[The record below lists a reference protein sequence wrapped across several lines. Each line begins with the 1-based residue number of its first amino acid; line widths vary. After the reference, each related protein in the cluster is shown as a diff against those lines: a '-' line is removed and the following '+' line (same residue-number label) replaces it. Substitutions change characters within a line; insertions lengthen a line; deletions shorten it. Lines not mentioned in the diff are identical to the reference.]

1 MRSAAGRGT
10 RRNCRSVARKALG
23 FGAKRQR
30 GGRRGVVVSQRV
42 VSRVLSGPG
51 RLLWA
56 RTAFPLAAAT
66 AAAASPRVSPSAT
79 TTTATPGPPRA
90 AGSMA
95 APAGGL
101 EDAELREAQR
111 DYLDF
116 LDDEVRAGAGLR
128 WEMPVLHR
136 PLRVPGGWGSPLV
149 PVVPCPP
156 LPPVLGRWG

>member
-10 RRNCRSVARKALG
+10 RRNCRSVARKAPG

-42 VSRVLSGPG
+42 VSRVLSEPG
-51 RLLWA
+51 RLLSA

-66 AAAASPRVSPSAT
+66 AASPRVSPSAT
-79 TTTATPGPPRA
+79 TTATTGPPRA

-149 PVVPCPP
+149 PVVPCTP